1 MLKNGLPDWKSAL
14 YYYRHVRKM
23 GLAEMGIILFVIL
36 TIGQYLI
43 AWAAYVEKRYTA
55 ESILGSKLKKL
66 QKKNK
71 TNVDMDTLLNQ
82 IPSPSI
88 KNTLPFQISRAIWNI
103 PSAIKEMFAVAAEYR
118 QQQKEQMEQE
128 AAEQE
133 RLAKIEED
141 FLKEKELKKEGI
153 RRRKEKYAAR
163 EKTEEELRGYSKL
176 NMDKMAKGSV
186 MAVNQKHSATSSSSS
201 SGGFWSDDDLIELI
215 RLVKKYPS
223 GSAARWDTISQAMN
237 RSVTEVTFMAAKM
250 KENGYRVPGHTDSV
264 AENIIIDATKNKIKT
279 KRPPEAQ
286 LVLPETTWSQ
296 EQQKLLEL
304 AIVKYPKT
312 IVTDR
317 WQKIA
322 NSVPGKTKEECL
334 IRYRYLVE
342 LVKTQK
348 SKANRVE
355 DVVETVDAPN
365 DDDEGVCNNDDNI
378 IVEVNED
385 GPTNVGQIK
394 AEVIQTKGKPKNK
407 RKERKKQ
414 MDFSSSEEESD
425 SELN

>member
-1 MLKNGLPDWKSAL
+1 
-14 YYYRHVRKM
+14 M
-23 GLAEMGIILFVIL
+23 GLAEMGIILFIIL

-71 TNVDMDTLLNQ
+71 TNVDMDTLLNS

-88 KNTLPFQISRAIWNI
+88 KNTLPFQIPRAIWNI
-103 PSAIKEMFAVAAEYR
+103 PSAVKEMMAAAAEYR
-118 QQQKEQMEQE
+118 QQQKEEMERE
-128 AAEQE
+128 VAEQE
-133 RLAKIEED
+133 RLAKIEAD
-141 FLKEKELKKEGI
+141 LLKEKEMKKEGI

-176 NMDKMAKGSV
+176 NMEKMTKGSV
-186 MAVNQKHSATSSSSS
+186 TAVTHQKDSSNAAS
-201 SGGFWSDDDLIELI
+201 SGGFWSDEDLTELI

-250 KENGYRVPGHTDSV
+250 KENGYRVPGQTDSV
-264 AENIIIDATKNKIKT
+264 AENIIIEATRNKIKT

-317 WQKIA
+317 WQKIS

-355 DVVETVDAPN
+355 EVVELDATTAADVVPSNEGECNEVVDEQQQ
-365 DDDEGVCNNDDNI
+365 DEPVPI
-378 IVEVNED
+378 LR
-385 GPTNVGQIK
+385 
-394 AEVIQTKGKPKNK
+394 KGKPKNK

-414 MDFSSSEEESD
+414 MDFSSSEEEESD
-425 SELN
+425 RDGD